1 MLNSKQRAYLR
12 SLAHDLSPI
21 FNVGKGGVNE
31 EMIISIGEALE
42 KRELVKIAVL
52 KNCFIDPKDVAAA
65 IAEGTRST
73 VVQVIGKKITLYK
86 KNYEN
91 PSIMLP

>member
-1 MLNSKQRAYLR
+1 MLNSKERAYLR

-21 FNVGKGGVNE
+21 FNVGKAGVNQ

-52 KNCFIDPKDVAAA
+52 KNCFNDPKD
-65 IAEGTRST
+65 IAQVIADGTRST
-73 VVQVIGKKITLYK
+73 VVQVIGKKITLYR

-91 PSIMLP
+91 PNIMLP